1 MPNSSKDASQKKQI
15 SDRPEHLNRLLKAL
29 PEADYARLVPHFRN
43 VTLSLGQILYE
54 PSEPVKTAY
63 FPNKSM
69 ISLVQVMENG
79 GTVEAGIVGNNG
91 VASYSIY
98 LGGRQDS
105 SRAIVQIAG
114 SAIALDA
121 SILKAEFDRGES
133 LQKLLLRY
141 TQALLAQVSQTAACN
156 RFHPTEERLARW
168 LLQSQ
173 DFARSATLELTQDFL
188 ANMLGTRRAS
198 VTVAAGTLQKAGLI
212 EYSRGLINILN
223 RKELELVA
231 CECYGVVREE
241 YDRLLGIPV
250 SHP

>member
-1 MPNSSKDASQKKQI
+1 MPNSPSDASQDTQLI
-15 SDRPEHLNRLLKAL
+15 NRPKYLNRLLGAL
-29 PEADYARLVPHFRN
+29 PDADYERLSRHFRKVN
-43 VTLSLGQILYE
+43 LSLGQILYE
-54 PSEPVKTAY
+54 PAEPVETAY
-63 FPNKSM
+63 FPNESM

-79 GTVEAGIVGNNG
+79 GTVESGIVGNNG

-114 SAIALDA
+114 SAIAMDA
-121 SILKAEFDRGES
+121 SILKAEFDRGEA

-223 RKELELVA
+223 REELKLAA
-231 CECYGVVREE
+231 CECYGIVRTE
-241 YDRLLGIPV
+241 YDRLLGLPV
-250 SHP
+250 DQP